1 MFRFIIITDR
11 RLKMIKKICIIFM
24 IIIFL
29 MPLFLYPS
37 PANANTNIERESV
50 DEFVTSYMKR
60 NGLPGVSIVI
70 VKDGKVIYE
79 KGYGHDS
86 EGKPLTE
93 NSLMRIGSV
102 SKSFTAFAVLQLVD
116 EGKLNLD
123 DPVVKYLPELT
134 MEDPRLQKVTIRH
147 LLSHTSGI
155 PSPTIVPP
163 ANNLKAGVER
173 LHDWKLKWQPGEKY
187 LYSNANYWILARL
200 VEVRSGMEF
209 SQYLKQKIFSPLGMD
224 DTLSAIN
231 SGDSVKGLSQGYVTA
246 YGTAFPWSELEQMFA
261 GSGGVISTAADMG
274 RWLSMHTNDGKNVN
288 GERLLS
294 KSLLEE
300 SYSPQHGSKK
310 YGLGW
315 SLSSSSI
322 KPARISHSGALST
335 IQAQQDIVPSSGY
348 AVAVMLNSFTTT
360 FEHSYEISS
369 GIIQLTEGQIP
380 DVKAP
385 TPKMI
390 DLSLG
395 CITLVYL
402 ILGIKGI
409 MRSKE
414 WSNRRKKHPNWR
426 YYLRLIPQ
434 IIPVLFIGWLFFIVP
449 NLQNNSSTI
458 KDAFGIWPATML
470 FFIVVFLIG
479 VIVTV
484 MRVYYRVRLNKT
496 FPKLYS

>member
-1 MFRFIIITDR
+1 MRKG
-11 RLKMIKKICIIFM
+11 LYIIF
-24 IIIFL
+24 ILIIFL
-29 MPLFLYPS
+29 IPLAFYPS
-37 PANANTNIERESV
+37 SVNADTIIEKEAI
-50 DEFVTSYMKR
+50 DEFITNYIKH
-60 NGLPGVSIVI
+60 NGLPGASIVI

-93 NSLMRIGSV
+93 KSLMRIGSV
-102 SKSFTAFAVLQLVD
+102 SKSFTAFSVLQLVD
-116 EGKLNLD
+116 EGKINLD

-134 MEDPRLQKVTIRH
+134 MDDTRLQKVTIRH

-155 PSPTIVPP
+155 PNPTIVPP
-163 ANNLKAGVER
+163 ATTLKAGVNR
-173 LHDWKLKWQPGEKY
+173 LQDWKLNWQPGDKY
-187 LYSNANYWILARL
+187 SYSNSNYWILARL
-200 VEVRSGMEF
+200 VEVISGMEF
-209 SQYLKQKIFSPLGMD
+209 PKYLKQKIFSPLGMD

-231 SGDSVKGLSQGYVTA
+231 SGDPVKGLSKGYTTA
-246 YGTAFPWSELEQMFA
+246 YGTALPWWELEQMFA

-274 RWLSMHTNDGKNVN
+274 KWLSMHTNEGENMN

-300 SYSPQHGSKK
+300 SYSPQPGSPR

-315 SLSSSSI
+315 SLSSPNV

-360 FEHSYEISS
+360 LEHSYEISS

-380 DVKAP
+380 DAKAP
-385 TPKMI
+385 IPKII

-395 CITLVYL
+395 FITIIYL
-402 ILGIKGI
+402 FLGIKGI
-409 MRSKE
+409 LRSKE
-414 WSNRRKKHPNWR
+414 WSNRRKQYAAWR
-426 YYLRLIPQ
+426 YYLRLMPQVIPA
-434 IIPVLFIGWLFFIVP
+434 LFIGWLFFIVP

-458 KDAFGIWPATML
+458 KDAFGIWPAAML
-470 FFIVVFLIG
+470 FLFVVFLIG
-479 VIVTV
+479 VMVTV
-484 MRVYYRVRLNKT
+484 VRIYYRGRL
-496 FPKLYS
+496 YRD

>member
-1 MFRFIIITDR
+1 MRKRLYIAFMLIT
-11 RLKMIKKICIIFM
+11 
-24 IIIFL
+24 FL
-29 MPLFLYPS
+29 IPLVFPPS
-37 PANANTNIERESV
+37 PVNADTIIEKEAV
-50 DEFVTSYMKR
+50 DEFVTNYMER

-70 VKDGKVIYE
+70 VTDGEVIYE

-86 EGKPLTE
+86 EGNPLTE
-93 NSLMRIGSV
+93 KSLMRIGSV
-102 SKSFTAFAVLQLVD
+102 SKSFTAFSVLQLVD
-116 EGKLNLD
+116 EGKINLD
-123 DPVVKYLPELT
+123 DPVIKYLPELT
-134 MEDPRLQKVTIRH
+134 MDDARVQKITIRH

-163 ANNLKAGVER
+163 ANTLKAGVAR
-173 LHDWKLKWQPGEKY
+173 LLDWKLQWQPGDKY
-187 LYSNANYWILARL
+187 LYSNPNYWILARL
-200 VEVRSGMEF
+200 VEVISGMEF
-209 SQYLKQKIFSPLGMD
+209 PQYLKQKIFSPLGMD

-231 SGDSVKGLSQGYVTA
+231 SGDPVKGLSQGYITA

-274 RWLSMHTNDGKNVN
+274 KWLSMHTNDGKNVN

-300 SYSPQHGSKK
+300 SYSPQPGSPK

-315 SLSSSSI
+315 TLSAPSI
-322 KPARISHSGALST
+322 KPSRISHSGALST

-348 AVAVMLNSFTTT
+348 AVAVLLNSFTTT
-360 FEHSYEISS
+360 LEHSYEISS

-380 DVKAP
+380 GAKAP
-385 TPKMI
+385 IPKFI

-395 CITLVYL
+395 FITLIYL

-414 WSNRRKKHPNWR
+414 WSNRRKQHPAWR
-426 YYLRLIPQ
+426 YYLRQMPH

-458 KDAFGIWPATML
+458 KDAFGIWPAAML
-470 FFIVVFLIG
+470 FLTVVFLIG
-479 VIVTV
+479 IIVTV
-484 MRVYYRVRLNKT
+484 MRMYYRRILNAD
-496 FPKLYS
+496 